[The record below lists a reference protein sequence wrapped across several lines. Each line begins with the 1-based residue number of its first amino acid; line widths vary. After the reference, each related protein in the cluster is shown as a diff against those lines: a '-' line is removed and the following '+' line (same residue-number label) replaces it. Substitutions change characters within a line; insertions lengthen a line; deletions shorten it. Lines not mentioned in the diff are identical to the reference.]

1 VVYIEV
7 VMTSLDPTG
16 SSMYLALRDFYP
28 MVIPSMEFV
37 SNVFNA
43 FEKDTGF
50 DSNISFRTPWA
61 TQLEKWL
68 PSNVGLLR
76 DPVDVN
82 WDKFR
87 VVDEKL
93 YTFALLRYS

>member
-28 MVIPSMEFV
+28 MATPTMEFV
-37 SNVFNA
+37 GNIFRA
-43 FEKDTGF
+43 FEAEKYSHNFVPAGKWTEDL
-50 DSNISFRTPWA
+50 
-61 TQLEKWL
+61 QKWL
-68 PSNVGLLR
+68 PSNVGLIR

-82 WDKFR
+82 WVKFR

-93 YTFALLRYS
+93 YTLALLKYS

>member
-1 VVYIEV
+1 
-7 VMTSLDPTG
+7 MTEFNPNSQ
-16 SSMYLALRDFYP
+16 SMYLALKDFYP
-28 MVIPSMEFV
+28 GVTPSMEFV
-37 SNVFNA
+37 SNVFTA
-43 FEKDTGF
+43 FEEAT
-50 DSNISFRTPWA
+50 SPNNAIEHPWA
-61 TQLEKWL
+61 TRLEKWL

-93 YTFALLRYS
+93 YTIALLKYS

>member
-1 VVYIEV
+1 
-7 VMTSLDPTG
+7 MTEFNPNSQ
-16 SSMYLALRDFYP
+16 SMYLALKDFYP
-28 MVIPSMEFV
+28 GVTPSMDFV
-37 SNVFNA
+37 SNVFTA
-43 FEKDTGF
+43 FEKDTGV
-50 DSNISFRTPWA
+50 DSNISFMLPWA

-93 YTFALLRYS
+93 YTIALLKYS

>member
-1 VVYIEV
+1 
-7 VMTSLDPTG
+7 MTDFNPNSQ
-16 SSMYLALRDFYP
+16 SMYLALQNFYP
-28 MVIPSMEFV
+28 GVTPSMEFV
-37 SNVFNA
+37 GNVFRA
-43 FEKDTGF
+43 FEEATSPD
-50 DSNISFRTPWA
+50 NAIEHPWA
-61 TQLEKWL
+61 VRLEEWL

-93 YTFALLRYS
+93 YTLALLKYS